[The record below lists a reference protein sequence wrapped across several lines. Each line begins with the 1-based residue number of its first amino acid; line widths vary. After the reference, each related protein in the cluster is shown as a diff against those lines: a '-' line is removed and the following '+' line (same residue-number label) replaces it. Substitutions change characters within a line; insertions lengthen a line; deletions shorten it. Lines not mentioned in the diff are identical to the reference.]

1 MSFTDPSLTALFK
14 REFDWCKVTAD
25 ESAVVLMEADSRV
38 QYAQA
43 AQAALAAIGARS
55 MQIMLPS
62 GTGPQTGT
70 PSIERGST
78 SVLLNGYPEV
88 TELLKNVDFVVDLT
102 IGGLIHSEQR
112 AEIRGSGTRIL
123 LIKEPPDALARLI
136 PTEERRH
143 RIDRAVA
150 RLGRAN
156 EMTVV
161 SASGTELRVDLGD
174 SRVQGAYGFCDKPGG
189 SATWAT
195 CAVLAY
201 PRSLAVNGDVVL
213 ASGDIV
219 FPFYRYVQDPVTL
232 RFEDGFVA
240 EVIGSGLDAELIRDY
255 FGRWDDPN
263 AYGISHVGWGLHERA
278 LWDALA
284 FYPREE
290 ASGVDGRSFEGN
302 FLISTGPNYAAGR
315 HSKCHFDIPM
325 RHCTIHLDGE
335 PVVVEGAAVDGYR
348 GDRQ

>member
-1 MSFTDPSLTALFK
+1 MTFTDPSLTALFR

-25 ESAVVLMEADSRV
+25 ESAVVLTEADSRL

-43 AQAALAAIGARS
+43 AEAALAAIGARS
-55 MQIMLPS
+55 IRIMLPS

-78 SVLLNGYPEV
+78 SVVLNGYPEV
-88 TELLKNVDFVVDLT
+88 TELLKSVDFVVDLT
-102 IGGLIHSEQR
+102 LGGLIHSEQR
-112 AEIRGSGTRIL
+112 AEIRGGGTRIL

-136 PTEERRH
+136 PTGERRD
-143 RIDRAVA
+143 RVDRAVA
-150 RLGRAN
+150 RLGEAR
-156 EMTVV
+156 EMTVT
-161 SASGTELRVDLGD
+161 SEAGTEFRADLRD

-201 PRSLAVNGDVVL
+201 PKSLAVAGDVVL

-219 FPFYRYVQDPVTL
+219 FPFYRYVQDPVRL
-232 RFEDGFVA
+232 RFDEGFVV
-240 EVIGSGLDAELIRDY
+240 EVVGTGLDAELIRDY

-325 RHCTIHLDGE
+325 RNCTIHLDGD
-335 PVVVEGAAVDGYR
+335 PVVVDGRPVDGYR
-348 GDRQ
+348 GDTQ

>member
-1 MSFTDPSLTALFK
+1 MSFTDPSLAALFR
-14 REFDWCKVTAD
+14 REFEWCKVTAG
-25 ESAVVLMEADSRV
+25 ESAVIVMEADSRAS
-38 QYAQA
+38 YAQA
-43 AQAALAAIGARS
+43 SQAALAAIGTRS
-55 MQIMLPS
+55 TQVMLPS
-62 GTGPQTGT
+62 GAEPQTGT
-70 PSIERGST
+70 PSVDRGTTST
-78 SVLLNGYPEV
+78 VLNGYPEV
-88 TELLKNVDFVVDLT
+88 TELLKSVDFVVDLT
-102 IGGLIHSEQR
+102 IGGLIHSRQR
-112 AEIRGSGTRIL
+112 TEIRGSGTRIL

-136 PTEERRH
+136 PTEERRD
-143 RIDRAVA
+143 RIDRAVE
-150 RLGRAN
+150 RLGRAR
-156 EMTVV
+156 EMTVT
-161 SASGTELRVDLGD
+161 SEAGTRFRADLRE

-201 PRSLAVNGDVVL
+201 PKSLEVTGEVVL
-213 ASGDIV
+213 TSGDIV

-232 RFEDGFVA
+232 RFDNGFVV

-315 HSKCHFDIPM
+315 HSNCHFDIPM
-325 RHCTIHLDGE
+325 RHCTIHLDGD
-335 PVVVEGAAVDGYR
+335 PVVTDGKVADGFR
-348 GDRQ
+348 

>member
-1 MSFTDPSLTALFK
+1 MSFTDPSLAALFR
-14 REFDWCKVTAD
+14 REFEWCKVTAG
-25 ESAVVLMEADSRV
+25 ESAVIVMEADSRAS
-38 QYAQA
+38 YAQA
-43 AQAALAAIGARS
+43 SQAALAAIGARS
-55 MQIMLPS
+55 TQVMLPS
-62 GTGPQTGT
+62 GAGPQTGT
-70 PSIERGST
+70 PSVDRGTTST
-78 SVLLNGYPEV
+78 VLNGYPEV
-88 TELLKNVDFVVDLT
+88 TELLKSVNFVVDLT
-102 IGGLIHSEQR
+102 IGGLIHSRQR
-112 AEIRGSGTRIL
+112 TEIRGSGTRIL

-136 PTEERRH
+136 PTEERRD
-143 RIDRAVA
+143 RIDRAVE
-150 RLGRAN
+150 RLGRAR
-156 EMTVV
+156 EMTVT
-161 SASGTELRVDLGD
+161 SEAGTRFRADLRE

-201 PRSLAVNGDVVL
+201 PKSLEVTGEVVL
-213 ASGDIV
+213 TSGDIV

-232 RFEDGFVA
+232 RFDNGFVV

-315 HSKCHFDIPM
+315 HSNCHFDIPM
-325 RHCTIHLDGE
+325 RHCTIHLDGD
-335 PVVVEGAAVDGYR
+335 PVVTDGKVVDGFR
-348 GDRQ
+348 

>member
-1 MSFTDPSLTALFK
+1 MNFTDPSLAALFR
-14 REFDWCKVTAD
+14 REFEWCKVTPE
-25 ESAVVLMEADSRV
+25 ESAVILMEAESRV
-38 QYAQA
+38 HYAQA

-55 MQIMLPS
+55 IQVMLPS

-78 SVLLNGYPEV
+78 SLVLNPYPEV
-88 TELLKNVDFVVDLT
+88 TELLKSVDFIVDLT
-102 IGGLIHSEQR
+102 LGGLIHSEQR

-136 PTEERRH
+136 PTEERRD

-150 RLGRAN
+150 RLGRAA
-156 EMTVV
+156 EMIVT
-161 SASGTELRVDLGD
+161 SPSGTEFRADLRD

-201 PRSLAVNGDVVL
+201 PRSLAVSGDVVL

-219 FPFYRYVQDPVTL
+219 FPFYRYVQDRVTL
-232 RFEDGFVA
+232 RFDEGFVVK
-240 EVIGSGLDAELIRDY
+240 VIGCGLDAELIRDY
-255 FGRWDDPN
+255 FERWDDPN

-325 RHCTIHLDGE
+325 RRCTIHLDGE
-335 PVVVEGAAVDGYR
+335 PVVVDGRVVDGFR
-348 GDRQ
+348 GDRR

>member
-14 REFDWCKVTAD
+14 REFDWCRVTED
-25 ESAVVLMEADSRV
+25 ESAVVLMEADSRI

-78 SVLLNGYPEV
+78 SVVLNGYPEV

-136 PTEERRH
+136 PTEERRD

-150 RLGRAN
+150 RLGKAN

-161 SASGTELRVDLGD
+161 SAAGTELRVDLRD

-201 PRSLAVNGDVVL
+201 PRSLAVTGDVVL

-232 RFEDGFVA
+232 RFDEGFVS

-255 FGRWDDPN
+255 FARWEDPN

-325 RHCTIHLDGE
+325 RNCTIHLDGD
-335 PVVVEGAAVDGYR
+335 PVVVNGKAVDGYV
-348 GDRQ
+348 GDPE